1 MTVVGTTSIGT
12 NLVRFWDGG
21 LGTVLFVWNQISAPG
36 ETGREEVD
44 EMRMRLAIWVAALF
58 SATTFGDDV
67 SARANLMGTWQLEN
81 GADKDAGSVWVLENK
96 GDALHIAYSENDRQV
111 ADFECNTMG
120 RECEGKDA
128 GREAKISLWFSGPKL
143 VQLETRGSE
152 VVKRRFAASQPGDSM
167 EIEVIPIVPDGKK
180 QVLKLKRLHPT
191 TATAHQ

>member
-1 MTVVGTTSIGT
+1 
-12 NLVRFWDGG
+12 
-21 LGTVLFVWNQISAPG
+21 
-36 ETGREEVD
+36 
-44 EMRMRLAIWVAALF
+44 
-58 SATTFGDDV
+58 
-67 SARANLMGTWQLEN
+67 
-81 GADKDAGSVWVLENK
+81 
-96 GDALHIAYSENDRQV
+96 
-111 ADFECNTMG
+111 MG

-191 TATAHQ
+191 TAAAHQ